1 MNPPPR
7 GDLGRPN
14 RCADAFVVA
23 GASSRGHRPSGIR
36 SAPPAELSLIVAIAH
51 WCRATSRSYLRALSD
66 VHPTLRWPTRT
77 REPTWKSY
85 SRSDELLFNCKE
97 GRSNILLP
105 TSRDMPPRMLARQ
118 TRAGV
123 AKRQPTVPSMRR
135 CSGAVSGWCLHQ
147 DRGTIR
153 SVRQPKVG
161 R

>member
-1 MNPPPR
+1 MLLSWPEHLHEATGRR
-7 GDLGRPN
+7 GSARRL
-14 RCADAFVVA
+14 
-23 GASSRGHRPSGIR
+23 PSHPL
-36 SAPPAELSLIVAIAH
+36 SVPAELSLIVAIALVSTPSFNI
-51 WCRATSRSYLRALSD
+51 AALSD

-123 AKRQPTVPSMRR
+123 AKQQPTVPSMRR